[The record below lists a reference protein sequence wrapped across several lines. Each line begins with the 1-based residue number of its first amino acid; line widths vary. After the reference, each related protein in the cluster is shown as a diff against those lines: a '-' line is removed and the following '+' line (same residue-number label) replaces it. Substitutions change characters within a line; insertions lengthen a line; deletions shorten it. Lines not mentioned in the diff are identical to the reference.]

1 MISNTG
7 TYLPVTS
14 HDWLAR
20 IQLGGSS
27 SLAIV
32 RYLLFVDSMGRIH
45 IMQKKVRSVR
55 SNKEHMYRL
64 KSIDW

>member
-45 IMQKKVRSVR
+45 IMQKK
-55 SNKEHMYRL
+55 K
-64 KSIDW
+64 